1 MKSLQMPPFERVRL
15 HISVPATELL
25 FASYTHYNKPEPF
38 LIMLITIIPASTKSG
53 TAVIRSIL
61 AAPNAGIAVQA
72 VYRDTTRAP
81 TEFTSMPNFAAV
93 KGDIADKSSLNF
105 KGSDAA
111 IAITPPVFDRGDL
124 VAIAQERSENVKNA
138 IERSGTVNK
147 VILLSSIGAQF
158 SSGVGE
164 IKTNNIAE
172 RVFAETNIAEVIFV
186 RCAYFM
192 ENWTAAPETLRGPE
206 PFFFSTVT
214 PLEWKL
220 PMVAV
225 EDIGAVIASEALKQQ
240 GSPRKPHVFELHGP
254 RMYSPLDVQLAFSD
268 ALGKQ
273 AGVPEDVV
281 PEWVEMATS
290 FLPGGVMKPGDVEE
304 GTGVVNGKTELGD
317 AIRSAVQ
324 RFLLSAV
331 KGKDIDN
338 GTALNPRWFPDLR
351 TRITTCLAS
360 NPQTEERTRL
370 ERYLEYMDSKWL
382 ELSAGREGFL
392 TEERWR
398 GLNKFAVAWGDMD
411 SMGTYESY
419 LGHVNNIMY
428 NRYAESGRVN
438 WITSFAAHAPPEQ
451 RQQWLDMMSPRSI
464 GFILKSIKTDYK
476 LPVEYPDKITVIHK
490 LAERPSHS
498 SESIFLDAVIYSET
512 HKRLAAR
519 CFEDIAVY
527 NYKAGKRAT
536 LEGFM
541 VEELQHVYD
550 LQEKNKLRLSQQLDK
565 LEQELKVI
573 RGEA

>member
-1 MKSLQMPPFERVRL
+1 
-15 HISVPATELL
+15 
-25 FASYTHYNKPEPF
+25 
-38 LIMLITIIPASTKSG
+38 MLITIIPASTKSG

-273 AGVPEDVV
+273 VAVRPVQREELHGFYRQVFPEDVV

-324 RFLLSAV
+324 RFL
-331 KGKDIDN
+331 
-338 GTALNPRWFPDLR
+338 
-351 TRITTCLAS
+351 
-360 NPQTEERTRL
+360 
-370 ERYLEYMDSKWL
+370 
-382 ELSAGREGFL
+382 
-392 TEERWR
+392 
-398 GLNKFAVAWGDMD
+398 
-411 SMGTYESY
+411 
-419 LGHVNNIMY
+419 
-428 NRYAESGRVN
+428 
-438 WITSFAAHAPPEQ
+438 
-451 RQQWLDMMSPRSI
+451 
-464 GFILKSIKTDYK
+464 
-476 LPVEYPDKITVIHK
+476 
-490 LAERPSHS
+490 
-498 SESIFLDAVIYSET
+498 
-512 HKRLAAR
+512 
-519 CFEDIAVY
+519 
-527 NYKAGKRAT
+527 
-536 LEGFM
+536 
-541 VEELQHVYD
+541 
-550 LQEKNKLRLSQQLDK
+550 
-565 LEQELKVI
+565 
-573 RGEA
+573 